1 MQPCHSRPTLGCR
14 LYAWDFHPWEKRS
27 KTPRFCTQS
36 VHTHRK
42 NNPSKKPPHPTLGNR
57 FLWTLLKQIFSPI
70 LVPENVSNEKSHVE
84 SMCWTLFYW
93 LRLPK
98 RVRSKFADYD
108 CFDIA
113 WGILWPCGTQNTAYQ
128 HSEPPWMSKTRVSGP
143 IWTQC
148 WMGYWK
154 PQKGSEFWSHS
165 GNEIPNAMNSIGESA
180 KQFAGTVDGWLR
192 NSASQSLDSIDRS
205 RIINDRN

>member
-1 MQPCHSRPTLGCR
+1 MTTFLSKACMLHGTLGLSQFFLSWLRIKSSELSHLGVKCKCWMQPCHSRPTLGCR

-42 NNPSKKPPHPTLGNR
+42 NNPSKKSPHPTLGNR

-70 LVPENVSNEKSHVE
+70 LVPKNVSNEKLHVE

-148 WMGYWK
+148 WMGY
-154 PQKGSEFWSHS
+154 
-165 GNEIPNAMNSIGESA
+165 
-180 KQFAGTVDGWLR
+180 L
-192 NSASQSLDSIDRS
+192 
-205 RIINDRN
+205 